1 MVFSLILKTFQCLT
15 NWSNDMQQQKQQQ
28 QCSSLFI
35 APCWLH
41 VAVRTCWDW
50 TGQDRGVTKTL
61 RLSTVPVS
69 GPDTGQ
75 CDVGNIPHKNTH
87 FTDIYG
93 VL

>member
-1 MVFSLILKTFQCLT
+1 MILKTFLRLIA
-15 NWSNDMQQQKQQQ
+15 WSDDLQQQFVYFFMLR
-28 QCSSLFI
+28 SVEL
-35 APCWLH
+35 PGL
-41 VAVRTCWDW
+41 
-50 TGQDRGVTKTL
+50 DRGVTKTS

-69 GPDTGQ
+69 GPDTSRQ